1 MGNACTPNPP
11 PVPTFFLCPLPM
23 FISSRPL
30 PTGLLPGPRELGRE
44 GGGRSAGLGTA
55 HPACRET
62 GCVVAG
68 AVREGPRCPRT
79 PPSPTAARRA
89 AERRAGSGL
98 GQEAR
103 GPPGPPGRAGWRPRC
118 PPGSSSPL
126 RWPSWPTSW
135 SSSRCSGIAS
145 SGTQVSA
152 TPAAAS
158 GPSLVSGLAPDPDP
172 VRRQGPAPRSLL
184 SHQSPSLFLNSK
196 VRVSCC
202 LSPTCSSSKWTGKHL
217 AHQHQRESGE
227 VFLAH
232 FLADRGAVEIQA
244 AGSHSSPRRSS
255 VGGSPWCPSLATEI
269 SPSSTPPSPAKHCG
283 SRSRC
288 LGNIC

>member
-1 MGNACTPNPP
+1 M
-11 PVPTFFLCPLPM
+11 
-23 FISSRPL
+23 RED
-30 PTGLLPGPRELGRE
+30 PRY
-44 GGGRSAGLGTA
+44 
-55 HPACRET
+55 
-62 GCVVAG
+62 
-68 AVREGPRCPRT
+68 PRT
-79 PPSPTAARRA
+79 APSPTAARRAPSPTAARRA

-103 GPPGPPGRAGWRPRC
+103 GPLGPPGRPGWRPRC
-118 PPGSSSPL
+118 PPGSLSPP
-126 RWPSWPTSW
+126 RWPSWATSW
-135 SSSRCSGIAS
+135 SSPRCSGTAS

-172 VRRQGPAPRSLL
+172 VPRQGPAPRSLL
-184 SHQSPSLFLNSK
+184 SHQSPSLVLNSK

-202 LSPTCSSSKWTGKHL
+202 LSPTCGSSKWTRKHL
-217 AHQHQRESGE
+217 VHQCQRESRE

-244 AGSHSSPRRSS
+244 AGSHSSPRRSN
-255 VGGSPWCPSLATEI
+255 VCGSPWCPSLATEI

-283 SRSRC
+283 SHSRC